1 MTTQSGARS
10 VRQAADARRSS
21 EGNEPDSVE
30 IAVRGG
36 DGARDGRASRAE
48 KIREQRRRELL
59 DVALRVF
66 AQRGYHHARIAD
78 IIDAAGVARGTF
90 YLYFESKNA
99 IFHALLDDLLARV
112 RASVV
117 GVSMAGNAPPVN
129 VQIRQSVERVLAAF
143 VASPDLTRVVLRE
156 AVGLDAE
163 VDRKLTDFYARLH
176 RWLADALTNGAR
188 LGLLRVSNGELA
200 AWAVLGTIKQMVQLL
215 VDALEHA
222 DGERPTITAAAE
234 AILDYSLLGLAP
246 R

>member
-1 MTTQSGARS
+1 MSTPVSARS
-10 VRQAADARRSS
+10 RDEGLEVRSK
-21 EGNEPDSVE
+21 DSP
-30 IAVRGG
+30 
-36 DGARDGRASRAE
+36 RDGRASRAE

-59 DVALRVF
+59 DVALKVF
-66 AQRGYHHARIAD
+66 AQRGYHQARIAD

-112 RASVV
+112 RTSVV

-163 VDRKLTDFYARLH
+163 VDKKLFDFYARLH
-176 RWLADALTNGAR
+176 RWLADALANGAR
-188 LGLLRVSNGELA
+188 LGLLRVSNGDLA

-215 VDALEHA
+215 VDGPA
-222 DGERPTITAAAE
+222 DSGRKPTITEAAE

>member
-1 MTTQSGARS
+1 MSTHPTSARAARHEIV
-10 VRQAADARRSS
+10 VRKHAPS
-21 EGNEPDSVE
+21 
-30 IAVRGG
+30 
-36 DGARDGRASRAE
+36 ARDGRASRAE

-66 AQRGYHHARIAD
+66 AQRGYHQARIAD

-99 IFHALLDDLLARV
+99 IFHALLDDLLLRV

-129 VQIRQSVERVLAAF
+129 VQIKQSVERVLAAF

-188 LGLLRVSNGELA
+188 LGLLRVADGELA

-215 VDALEHA
+215 VDGSESS
-222 DGERPTITAAAE
+222 ERKPTISDAAE

>member
-1 MTTQSGARS
+1 MSTPTSERPESGTVVHLTSGANKD
-10 VRQAADARRSS
+10 V
-21 EGNEPDSVE
+21 
-30 IAVRGG
+30 
-36 DGARDGRASRAE
+36 ARDGRASRAE

-59 DVALRVF
+59 DVALHVF

-99 IFHALLDDLLARV
+99 IFHALLDDLLGRV

-117 GVSMAGNAPPVN
+117 GVSMGTNAPPVN
-129 VQIRQSVERVLAAF
+129 VQIRESVERVLAAF

-163 VDRKLTDFYARLH
+163 VDKKLADFYARLH
-176 RWLADALTNGAR
+176 RWLADALENGAR
-188 LGLLRVSNGELA
+188 LGLLRVANGELA

-215 VDALEHA
+215 VDGTEDERAQ
-222 DGERPTITAAAE
+222 RPTITAAAE
-234 AILDYSLLGLAP
+234 AILDYSMLGLAP

>member
-1 MTTQSGARS
+1 MSTTDQRAT
-10 VRQAADARRSS
+10 
-21 EGNEPDSVE
+21 
-30 IAVRGG
+30 
-36 DGARDGRASRAE
+36 ARDGRATRAE
-48 KIREQRRRELL
+48 RIREQRRRELL

-66 AQRGYHHARIAD
+66 AQRGYHQARIAD

-99 IFHALLDDLLARV
+99 IFHALLDDLLARL

-117 GVSMAGNAPPVN
+117 GVSMASDAPPVN

-156 AVGLDAE
+156 AVGLEPE
-163 VDRKLTDFYARLH
+163 VDRKLADFYARLH
-176 RWLADALTNGAR
+176 RWLADSLANGTR
-188 LGLLRVSNGELA
+188 LGLLRASDTELA
-200 AWAVLGTIKQMVQLL
+200 AWAVLGTVKQMVQLL
-215 VDALEHA
+215 VDGPE
-222 DGERPTITAAAE
+222 DGGRKPTIAETAD

>member
-1 MTTQSGARS
+1 MSTQPARAIG
-10 VRQAADARRSS
+10 R
-21 EGNEPDSVE
+21 E
-30 IAVRGG
+30 IVVGTKPVPG
-36 DGARDGRASRAE
+36 RDGRASRAE

-99 IFHALLDDLLARV
+99 IFHALLDDLLLRV

-117 GVSMAGNAPPVN
+117 GVSMGTHAPPVN
-129 VQIRQSVERVLAAF
+129 VQIRESVERVLAAF

-163 VDRKLTDFYARLH
+163 VDKKLTDFYARLH
-176 RWLADALTNGAR
+176 RWLADALENGAR

-215 VDALEHA
+215 VDGRE
-222 DGERPTITAAAE
+222 DEPKPSITDAAE